1 MISVQ
6 KGFVCVCWKSSND
19 IYIFKFFAERF
30 WKKIRL
36 PVLANASVSVKMKPA
51 FAMLSLSQVIIRTY
65 CLDKGGTCQKNNI
78 EIIIIVL
85 SEISGSCVLGEG
97 KTDVDCPC
105 LTALL
110 IV

>member
-1 MISVQ
+1 MRAFLLLAITLICSSTSLA
-6 KGFVCVCWKSSND
+6 GDSEAKS
-19 IYIFKFFAERF
+19 
-30 WKKIRL
+30 
-36 PVLANASVSVKMKPA
+36 
-51 FAMLSLSQVIIRTY
+51 
-65 CLDKGGTCQKNNI
+65 NI
-78 EIIIIVL
+78 EIIIVL

>member
-6 KGFVCVCWKSSND
+6 KCFVCVCQKSSND
-19 IYIFKFFAERF
+19 IYMFKIFAERF

-51 FAMLSLSQVIIRTY
+51 FAMLSLSQVIIRT
-65 CLDKGGTCQKNNI
+65 CLDKGELDKSNI
-78 EIIIIVL
+78 EIIIVL

>member
-1 MISVQ
+1 
-6 KGFVCVCWKSSND
+6 
-19 IYIFKFFAERF
+19 
-30 WKKIRL
+30 
-36 PVLANASVSVKMKPA
+36 MKPA
-51 FAMLSLSQVIIRTY
+51 FAMLSLSQVITY
-65 CLDKGGTCQKNNI
+65 CLDKGELDKSNI
-78 EIIIIVL
+78 EIIIVL

>member
-1 MISVQ
+1 M
-6 KGFVCVCWKSSND
+6 FR
-19 IYIFKFFAERF
+19 FFAERF
-30 WKKIRL
+30 LKKIRL
-36 PVLANASVSVKMKPA
+36 PVLANASDSVKMKPA
-51 FAMLSLSQVIIRTY
+51 FAMLSLSQVIIRT
-65 CLDKGGTCQKNNI
+65 CLDKGDLTKKQ
-78 EIIIIVL
+78 IIIVL

>member
-6 KGFVCVCWKSSND
+6 KGFVCVCQKSFND
-19 IYIFKFFAERF
+19 IYMLKFFAERF

-36 PVLANASVSVKMKPA
+36 PVLASASVFVKMKPA

-65 CLDKGGTCQKNNI
+65 CLDKGKNNI
-78 EIIIIVL
+78 EIIIVL

-105 LTALL
+105 LTALV